1 MRTPPAPRLAAIV
14 ALTLLAVFA
23 AVYTYADT
31 LAAGTGSITGRVRL
45 EGRKRHNGVY
55 ATLDGGSVHVET
67 DADGRFTFTNVPLGA
82 HVLRLDMPG
91 YLAVE
96 GQFQTTQPTTVLGD
110 LTMTG
115 GDAYGDQVIDIF
127 DLTLVA
133 RAYDSQP
140 PADPKADLNADG
152 RVDLLDLVLVTQNYD
167 KRGPTGGQTKALTLL
182 PPALSKV
189 QQERPVQIAREPGP
203 SDPTAQ
209 WALSP
214 AKDAYAIGDVVT
226 ATLTL
231 SNASNVHGAEVRQSY
246 NTKQLRST
254 TASPLPAPTQAGAL
268 FAQDTLTPRNTAANG
283 AIFVQA
289 AQVGEAERPADGAL
303 AQVAFQVTGCGA
315 TTFDTRGVRLTDG
328 KGGAIPFNA
337 GPPVTLTT
345 ACK

>member
-1 MRTPPAPRLAAIV
+1 MRTPPVSRLAAIV
-14 ALTLLAVFA
+14 ALTLLTVFA
-23 AVYTYADT
+23 AVHTYADT
-31 LAAGTGSITGRVRL
+31 LAASTGSITGRVRL

-67 DADGRFTFTNVPLGA
+67 DADGRFTFTNIPLGT

-140 PADPKADLNADG
+140 PSDPHADLNADG

-189 QQERPVQIAREPGP
+189 QQERSVQIAREAAPN
-203 SDPTAQ
+203 DPTAQ
-209 WALSP
+209 WTLSP
-214 AKDAYAIGDVVT
+214 AKDASIGDVVT

-231 SNASNVHGAEVRQSY
+231 NNAASVHGAEVRQSY
-246 NTKQLRST
+246 SAKQLRPT
-254 TASPLPAPTQAGAL
+254 TASPLPAQNQAGAL

-283 AIFVQA
+283 TIFVQA
-289 AQVGEAERPADGAL
+289 AQVGETQRPAEGIL

-315 TTFDTRGVRLTDG
+315 TTFDTKGVRLTDG

>member
-1 MRTPPAPRLAAIV
+1 MRTPPVLRLTAIIAV
-14 ALTLLAVFA
+14 TLLAVFA
-23 AVYTYADT
+23 VIQAHADV
-31 LAAGTGSITGRVRL
+31 LAAGTGSVSGRVRL
-45 EGRKRHNGVY
+45 EGRNHHDGVY
-55 ATLDGGSVHVET
+55 VTLDGGASAPVET
-67 DADGRFTFTNVPLGA
+67 GADGRFTFNNVPLGT

-96 GQFQTTQPTTVLGD
+96 GQFQSTQSTTVLGD

-140 PADPKADLNADG
+140 PSDPHADLNADG

-203 SDPTAQ
+203 NDPTAQ
-209 WALSP
+209 WTLSP
-214 AKDAYAIGDVVT
+214 AKDTYAVGDVVT

-231 SNASNVHGAEVRQSY
+231 SNAAGVYGAEVRQAY
-246 NTKQLRST
+246 NAKQLRPT
-254 TASPLPAPTQAGAL
+254 TASPLPTQEGAL
-268 FAQDTLTPRNTAANG
+268 FAQDALTPRNSAANG
-283 AIFVQA
+283 TIFVQA
-289 AQVGEAERPADGAL
+289 AQVGEADRPAEGVL
-303 AQVAFQVTGCGA
+303 AQVPFQVIGCGE
-315 TTFDTRGVRLTDG
+315 TTLDTKGVRLTDG

-337 GPPVTLTT
+337 GAPVTLTT
-345 ACK
+345 PCK

>member
-1 MRTPPAPRLAAIV
+1 MRTPPLPRLAVIAAV
-14 ALTLLAVFA
+14 ALLAVCAA
-23 AVYTYADT
+23 AVVYADA
-31 LAAGTGSITGRVRL
+31 LAAGAGSISGRVRL
-45 EGRKRHNGVY
+45 EGRKRHDGVY

-67 DADGRFTFTNVPLGA
+67 DADGRFTFTNIPFGT

-96 GQFQTTQPTTVLGD
+96 GQFQTAQPTTVLGD

-167 KRGPTGGQTKALTLL
+167 KRGPTGGQAKTLTLL
-182 PPALSKV
+182 PPSLSKV
-189 QQERPVQIAREPGP
+189 QRERSVQIAREPGP
-203 SDPTAQ
+203 NDPAAQ
-209 WALSP
+209 WTLSP
-214 AKDAYAIGDVVT
+214 SKSSYAVGDVVT

-231 SNASNVHGAEVRQSY
+231 SNAAGVYGAEVRQAY
-246 NTKQLRST
+246 NPKQLRPT
-254 TASPLPAPTQAGAL
+254 TANPLPARNEPGAL
-268 FAQDTLTPRNTAANG
+268 FAQDTLTPRNTAADG

-289 AQVGEAERPADGAL
+289 AQVGEAARPADGIL
-303 AQVAFQVTGCGA
+303 AQVAFQVIGCGA
-315 TTFDTRGVRLTDG
+315 TTFDARGVRLTDG
-328 KGGAIPFNA
+328 KGGALPFNA
-337 GPPVTLTT
+337 GPPLTLPS
-345 ACK
+345 CK